1 MTMDEVTFI
10 TNELIMLDL
19 LVKTIRDTPVAFGP
33 LDSPRGLDRTV
44 EESTEDGLHNEGMLK
59 RPILLNK
66 IPFRVVPGD
75 ETSGTCPVF
84 DIFHHMGMVKN
95 FFSRSKGGRITAE
108 DAMVRC

>member
-10 TNELIMLDL
+10 TNELIMLD
-19 LVKTIRDTPVAFGP
+19 VHDKTIGDTPVTFGP

-44 EESTEDGLHNEGMLK
+44 EESTEDGLHNEGMLE

-66 IPFRVVPGD
+66 IPFWVVPGD

-84 DIFHHMGMVKN
+84 DIFHHMGMVKKLL
-95 FFSRSKGGRITAE
+95 FQVEGGK
-108 DAMVRC
+108 DNC